1 MAYALADTVKR
12 ASGKPGRGQPVL
24 VGFSGGLDS
33 TALLHLLAHD
43 ADTRSAGL
51 RAIHVHHGLHADA
64 DAWSA
69 HCARVCSSLS
79 VPLETVRVRVNA
91 TTGLGLE
98 GAARAARHRVFEDT
112 LRPDE
117 VLALS

>member
-1 MAYALADTVKR
+1 MAHALADTVKR

-69 HCARVCSSLS
+69 HCAQI
-79 VPLETVRVRVNA
+79 
-91 TTGLGLE
+91 G
-98 GAARAARHRVFEDT
+98 RAHV
-112 LRPDE
+112 
-117 VLALS
+117 